1 MVFNFWYSADFLN
14 LYLTHKMKTVE
25 FRDKLAQINEKID
38 VEFGGSTTYGD
49 IETMVNFIFW
59 LYDFLS
65 LIFQRMAG
73 SEFDSDGTVLIRYQ
87 SELPATTASPF
98 IVAVQ
103 IEK

>member
-65 LIFQRMAG
+65 LIF
-73 SEFDSDGTVLIRYQ
+73 
-87 SELPATTASPF
+87 
-98 IVAVQ
+98 
-103 IEK
+103 